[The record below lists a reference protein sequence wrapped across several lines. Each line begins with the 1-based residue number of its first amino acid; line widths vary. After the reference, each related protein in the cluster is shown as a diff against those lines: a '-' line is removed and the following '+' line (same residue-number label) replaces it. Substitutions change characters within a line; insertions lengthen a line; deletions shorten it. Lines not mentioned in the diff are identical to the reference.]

1 MIVDYKLKRLFA
13 LSGTH
18 GLLLIFSLSITYHGF
33 EIIKFF
39 LNFFFSME

>member
-18 GLLLIFSLSITYHGF
+18 LDFNDIDKNNLYSLFDYILI
-33 EIIKFF
+33 
-39 LNFFFSME
+39 